1 MLILAGIPGGAAV
14 LATLAYRIISYW
26 LPALAGPVAY
36 VLFRARYG
44 PPGHGGSPEAPA
56 TAAA

>member
-1 MLILAGIPGGAAV
+1 M

-44 PPGHGGSPEAPA
+44 PPGHGDSPGAPA
-56 TAAA
+56 AAAA